1 MKNLKILLILM
12 LCASNIFAQ
21 VTTFTP
27 GKAISKSNTGAES
40 LQLIGT
46 SNQTDLMGTG
56 IGGTLEV
63 PTATQNNSNLLSLL
77 GAGHTGVA
85 FTNSAKSKIIFQA
98 TQNWSVGSTGSNMT
112 FWTTP
117 NNTITSLQRM
127 TITNAGKIGIG
138 TDSPGYNL
146 EIIQDTPSDDG
157 VGLKRFGGDAPSYFG
172 IGARGTSGS
181 PTASLTSD
189 ILGRFGGRG
198 HNGTAFT
205 TTRGRIEFVTNENW
219 TSTANGTDIKFFTTQ
234 PTTTTATEKM
244 IINGNGN
251 VGIGTSAP
259 TSKLTING
267 DYAVKV
273 KTISTGGSI
282 TSLVRE
288 SSSVL
293 YFNNVGTVNLRG
305 IAGGEDGLVLHIFC
319 SSSTTLNIFDDDTAA
334 TADKRI
340 WTQTS
345 STVTISGRGGCTMIY
360 DAFNTRWR
368 VIGIAF

>member
-1 MKNLKILLILM
+1 M
-12 LCASNIFAQ
+12 LCASNILAQ

-46 SNQTDLMGTG
+46 NNQTDLIGTA

-77 GAGHTGVA
+77 GGGHTGVA
-85 FTNSAKSKIIFQA
+85 FTNTAKSKILFQA
-98 TQNWSVGSTGSNMT
+98 TQNWSVGNTGSNMS

-117 NNTITSLQRM
+117 NNTLTSLQRM
-127 TITNAGKIGIG
+127 MITNAGKIGIG

-172 IGARGTSGS
+172 IGARGTLGS
-181 PTASLTSD
+181 PTASLTGD
-189 ILGRFGGRG
+189 VLGRFGGRG
-198 HNGTAFT
+198 HSGTGFT

-219 TSTANGTDIKFFTTQ
+219 SSTANGTDIKFFTTQ
-234 PTTTTATEKM
+234 PTTTAATEKM

-259 TSKLTING
+259 TSKLTVNG

-273 KTISTGGSI
+273 KNISTGGSI

-293 YFNNVGTVNLRG
+293 YFSNVGTVNLRG
-305 IAGGEDGLVLHIFC
+305 IAGGEDGLILHIFC
-319 SSSTTLNIFDDDTAA
+319 AIGTTLNIFDDDATAA
-334 TADKRI
+334 TDKRI

-345 STVTISGRGGCTMIY
+345 STITVSGRGGCTMIY
-360 DAFNTRWR
+360 DAINNKWR
-368 VIGIAF
+368 VIGVAF